1 MNLSEIFHEI
11 MASLPARRGS
21 VHEQFIKRL
30 NSRGEE
36 VVNGPY
42 YVYTCSINGK
52 TRSERISKKD
62 YPRVKEE
69 CERGRKLAGL
79 MNQIW
84 ALAESE
90 SKDSKKKRW
99 GRSKKRSLS

>member
-52 TRSERISKKD
+52 TQSERINKKD
-62 YPRVKEE
+62 YPRIKEE
-69 CERGRKLAGL
+69 CERGRKLADL
-79 MNQIW
+79 MNRIW

-90 SKDSKKKRW
+90 AKDSKKKRT
-99 GRSKKRSLS
+99 GADRRSDR